1 MADHSV
7 SLITDQ
13 DEASIAATITGTGYI
28 EALVLVYVTLT
39 SGTLTLD
46 IAVQGSATNAT
57 SGVGT
62 YVTTDSFT
70 QITATGNAFKRISN
84 FGKYL
89 RLLYTIGGSTP
100 VGTITSY
107 IILKT

>member
-7 SLITDQ
+7 SLIT
-13 DEASIAATITGTGYI
+13 AATITGTGRLVERYI

-70 QITATGNAFKRISN
+70 QITATVNAFKRISN
-84 FGKYL
+84 FGKSL